1 MKITGYFCF
10 LIALSLGFLC
20 VAYTGRVISF
30 YSRFRGGNVKMPTE
44 RNVRLAGAVWIIL
57 LLIIMYVI
65 FSKTRP

>member
-30 YSRFRGGNVKMPTE
+30 YCRFRGGNVKAPKE
-44 RNVRLAGAVWIIL
+44 GAIRLAGGLWIVM
-57 LLIIMYVI
+57 LLIILYEI
-65 FSKTRP
+65 FSRTRP

>member
-30 YSRFRGGNVKMPTE
+30 YSWIRGGNVKLPRE
-44 RNVRLAGAVWIIL
+44 NGVRVAGGLWIVLMIFIIYEIL
-57 LLIIMYVI
+57 
-65 FSKTRP
+65 SRTRP